1 MMMFSV
7 VVVVTVRMVFIG
19 VHDGA
24 YRFPDSACSY
34 FGRDRCAVDEG
45 GVQENDLRSDDD
57 ESFFVNGTSKQGFTP
72 GSAVAALFP
81 GQYGS
86 CAPLPNVL
94 SSSFAMST

>member
-1 MMMFSV
+1 MVRVAVWV
-7 VVVVTVRMVFIG
+7 VVGVFFSG

-24 YRFPDSACSY
+24 YRFTNSACSN
-34 FGRDRCAVDEG
+34 FGRVRCAVDEG
-45 GVQENDLRSDDD
+45 GVQEDDLGNDDD
-57 ESFFVNGTSKQGFTP
+57 ESFFVNGTSKQGFTA
-72 GSAVAALFP
+72 GGAVAALFP